1 MHSEVLSDEMDVY
14 STPAYTGAAIMNV
27 HYKSTGH

>member
-1 MHSEVLSDEMDVY
+1 MHSEVLNDEMDTY
-14 STPAYTGAAIMNV
+14 STLAYTGAAIMNV